1 MQADDEGAEG
11 EARRKTKK
19 EVMEEIIAKSKMHKM
34 LRKRC
39 VNIIHNMSISCTRC
53 CASGASIS

>member
-1 MQADDEGAEG
+1 VQADDEGAEG

-39 VNIIHNMSISCTRC
+39 VNIMVLRQSYF
-53 CASGASIS
+53 ASIILLST

>member
-34 LRKRC
+34 MRKRC
-39 VNIIHNMSISCTRC
+39 VKIIVQ
-53 CASGASIS
+53 